1 HLPRAD
7 RAVRT
12 GHPHGGAGVRQLH
25 RRRRLRARHVRL
37 RGSGGRPGQGV
48 PRRAAAGE
56 DGHRRGIRRRV
67 ARRRRDALAGLRAL
81 GLLRRGRARRDPPRP
96 RHHGQD
102 QLAQARAG
110 PGAGDR
116 AAVRPGRDPRH
127 RLRRREGAVRPA
139 RDPGPRGRRLGVRR
153 VQAAVRHLAGHRLGP
168 AARLP
173 GRGAGQP
180 PGRAVQRGGQ
190 EGQRVHPAGQLHRHA
205 AGVPPEHD
213 RVHGRRPLRAGRHH
227 QGRREDDQR
236 GDQLGRPAPDR
247 QQGVLV
253 RRGQLR
259 HVRAGLRP
267 APDVRLAR
275 SQARRDGRDPAGR
288 GDVHRRPGLGRVHRP
303 AVRRGGG
310 SAAHRRDR
318 GPDRGRVALLLRHRP
333 ALRRRHH
340 RPARHQDRPRP
351 GPVGRAQ
358 RPRDRPPRLRRLP
371 DVTAV
376 TQTIAKLLVANR
388 GEIAARIIRSAHA
401 LGIATVAV
409 YSDPDADAPY
419 VTLAD
424 EAVRLPG
431 AAPAET
437 YLRGDLIVAAAAA
450 TGAGAVHPGYGFL
463 SENAAFARAC
473 GDAGLVFVGPR
484 PETIEAMGDKVKAK
498 ATMAAAGV
506 PVLPSATITFT
517 TDPTTAAAKV
527 GFPLLVKAAF
537 GGGGRGMRLVTDP
550 GELSEAVSTAR
561 SEAASA
567 FGDGTVFLE
576 RYVTDPRHVEVQ
588 ILGDAAGTVIHL
600 FERECSIQR
609 RYQKIVE
616 ECPSPAV
623 GDDLRDALTAA
634 AEAAGQAVGY
644 TGAGTVEFVLDRG
657 GSFWFLEMNTR
668 LQVEHPVTEEV
679 TGLDL
684 VELQLRLAEG
694 EPLPPQAREARIG
707 GHAIE
712 VRLYAED
719 VAAGFVPATGPL
731 HRFEIPEAPGI
742 RVDTG
747 FRSGSVVSPHY
758 DAMLAK
764 VIAHGRTRADAARR
778 LARALSQAE
787 IHGVTTNRDL
797 LTAIL
802 REPEFLAGG
811 TDTGYLTR
819 HEPAALAAAAA
830 PAADSVRVHA

>member
-1 HLPRAD
+1 MI
-7 RAVRT
+7 T
-12 GHPHGGAGVRQLH
+12 
-25 RRRRLRARHVRL
+25 
-37 RGSGGRPGQGV
+37 
-48 PRRAAAGE
+48 
-56 DGHRRGIRRRV
+56 
-67 ARRRRDALAGLRAL
+67 
-81 GLLRRGRARRDPPRP
+81 
-96 RHHGQD
+96 
-102 QLAQARAG
+102 
-110 PGAGDR
+110 
-116 AAVRPGRDPRH
+116 
-127 RLRRREGAVRPA
+127 
-139 RDPGPRGRRLGVRR
+139 
-153 VQAAVRHLAGHRLGP
+153 
-168 AARLP
+168 
-173 GRGAGQP
+173 
-180 PGRAVQRGGQ
+180 
-190 EGQRVHPAGQLHRHA
+190 
-205 AGVPPEHD
+205 
-213 RVHGRRPLRAGRHH
+213 
-227 QGRREDDQR
+227 
-236 GDQLGRPAPDR
+236 
-247 QQGVLV
+247 
-253 RRGQLR
+253 
-259 HVRAGLRP
+259 
-267 APDVRLAR
+267 
-275 SQARRDGRDPAGR
+275 
-288 GDVHRRPGLGRVHRP
+288 
-303 AVRRGGG
+303 
-310 SAAHRRDR
+310 
-318 GPDRGRVALLLRHRP
+318 
-333 ALRRRHH
+333 
-340 RPARHQDRPRP
+340 
-351 GPVGRAQ
+351 
-358 RPRDRPPRLRRLP
+358 
-371 DVTAV
+371 
-376 TQTIAKLLVANR
+376 KLLIANR

-419 VTLAD
+419 VTLAG

-431 AAPAET
+431 AAPADT
-437 YLRGDLIVAAAAA
+437 YLRGDLIVAAAGA

-473 GDAGLVFVGPR
+473 ADAGLIFVGPA
-484 PETIEAMGDKVKAK
+484 PGTIAAMGDKVKAK
-498 ATMAAAGV
+498 AIMAAAGV
-506 PVLPSATITFT
+506 PVLPSATIAPEGAAGPGAR
-517 TDPTTAAAKV
+517 DLDAAAAGV

-550 GELSEAVSTAR
+550 AELAEAVSTASR
-561 SEAASA
+561 EAASA

-623 GDDLRDALTAA
+623 GEDLRDDLTAA
-634 AEAAGQAVGY
+634 AESAGQAVGY
-644 TGAGTVEFVLDRG
+644 TGAGTVEFVLDRD

-684 VELQLRLAEG
+684 VELQLRIAEG
-694 EPLPPQAREARIG
+694 EPLPQRARDARIG

-719 VAAGFVPATGPL
+719 VAAGFAPATGPL
-731 HRFEIPEAPGI
+731 HRFTIPPAPGI

-747 FRSGSVVSPHY
+747 FRDGSVVSPHY

-778 LARALSQAE
+778 LARALGQAE

-802 REPEFLAGG
+802 TEPEFLAGG

-830 PAADSVRVHA
+830 PGTAAARVHALAAALARQARHRAGAPVLGTLPSGWRNVSSAPQRVTFTAGGEPYAVAYRIRGDQVTADVNGEPVGARVRAASPGQVDLEIGGIRRVYRVHQAGDGTYVDASDGSTALRETPRFGDPEKLAPAGSLLAPMPGLVLRVLAEPGMAVTAGQPLLVLEAMKMEQTVSAPADGVVAELHAKAGDQVSTGQVLAVLQAPPAPDPSADDGGQ

>member
-1 HLPRAD
+1 M
-7 RAVRT
+7 T
-12 GHPHGGAGVRQLH
+12 
-25 RRRRLRARHVRL
+25 
-37 RGSGGRPGQGV
+37 
-48 PRRAAAGE
+48 
-56 DGHRRGIRRRV
+56 
-67 ARRRRDALAGLRAL
+67 
-81 GLLRRGRARRDPPRP
+81 
-96 RHHGQD
+96 
-102 QLAQARAG
+102 
-110 PGAGDR
+110 
-116 AAVRPGRDPRH
+116 
-127 RLRRREGAVRPA
+127 
-139 RDPGPRGRRLGVRR
+139 
-153 VQAAVRHLAGHRLGP
+153 
-168 AARLP
+168 
-173 GRGAGQP
+173 
-180 PGRAVQRGGQ
+180 
-190 EGQRVHPAGQLHRHA
+190 
-205 AGVPPEHD
+205 
-213 RVHGRRPLRAGRHH
+213 
-227 QGRREDDQR
+227 
-236 GDQLGRPAPDR
+236 
-247 QQGVLV
+247 
-253 RRGQLR
+253 
-259 HVRAGLRP
+259 
-267 APDVRLAR
+267 
-275 SQARRDGRDPAGR
+275 
-288 GDVHRRPGLGRVHRP
+288 
-303 AVRRGGG
+303 
-310 SAAHRRDR
+310 
-318 GPDRGRVALLLRHRP
+318 
-333 ALRRRHH
+333 
-340 RPARHQDRPRP
+340 
-351 GPVGRAQ
+351 
-358 RPRDRPPRLRRLP
+358 
-371 DVTAV
+371 T
-376 TQTIAKLLVANR
+376 TISKLLVANR
-388 GEIAARIIRSAHA
+388 GEIAARVIRSAHA

-431 AAPAET
+431 AAPADT

-450 TGAGAVHPGYGFL
+450 AGAAAVHPGYGFL

-473 GDAGLVFVGPR
+473 ADAGLVFVGPR

-506 PVLPSATITFT
+506 PTLPSATITDS
-517 TDPTTAAAKV
+517 TDLAAAAAGV

-550 GELSEAVSTAR
+550 GALAEAVSTAR

-588 ILGDAAGTVIHL
+588 IVGDTAGTVLHL

-623 GDDLRDALTAA
+623 GEDLRDALTAA

-644 TGAGTVEFVLDRG
+644 TGAGTVEFVLDRD

-684 VELQLRLAEG
+684 VELQLRIAEG

-731 HRFEIPEAPGI
+731 HRFSIPAAPGI

-778 LARALSQAE
+778 LARALAQAE

-802 REPEFLAGG
+802 TEPEFLAGG

-830 PAADSVRVHA
+830 PGAAAARVHALAAALARQAGNRAGAPVLGTLPSGWRNVSSAPQRVTFTAAGEPYEVAYRIRGEQVTAEINGDPVEALVLAASPDWVDLEIDGTRRVYRVHQAGDGMYVDASDGASALRETPRFGDPTKLAPAGSLLAPMPGLVLRVLAEPGTAVTAGQPILVLEAMKMEQTVSAPAAGVLAELHAKAGDQVSTGQILAVLRESSDKEG

>member
-1 HLPRAD
+1 M
-7 RAVRT
+7 T
-12 GHPHGGAGVRQLH
+12 
-25 RRRRLRARHVRL
+25 
-37 RGSGGRPGQGV
+37 
-48 PRRAAAGE
+48 
-56 DGHRRGIRRRV
+56 
-67 ARRRRDALAGLRAL
+67 
-81 GLLRRGRARRDPPRP
+81 
-96 RHHGQD
+96 
-102 QLAQARAG
+102 
-110 PGAGDR
+110 
-116 AAVRPGRDPRH
+116 
-127 RLRRREGAVRPA
+127 
-139 RDPGPRGRRLGVRR
+139 
-153 VQAAVRHLAGHRLGP
+153 
-168 AARLP
+168 
-173 GRGAGQP
+173 
-180 PGRAVQRGGQ
+180 
-190 EGQRVHPAGQLHRHA
+190 
-205 AGVPPEHD
+205 
-213 RVHGRRPLRAGRHH
+213 
-227 QGRREDDQR
+227 
-236 GDQLGRPAPDR
+236 
-247 QQGVLV
+247 
-253 RRGQLR
+253 
-259 HVRAGLRP
+259 
-267 APDVRLAR
+267 
-275 SQARRDGRDPAGR
+275 
-288 GDVHRRPGLGRVHRP
+288 
-303 AVRRGGG
+303 
-310 SAAHRRDR
+310 
-318 GPDRGRVALLLRHRP
+318 
-333 ALRRRHH
+333 
-340 RPARHQDRPRP
+340 
-351 GPVGRAQ
+351 
-358 RPRDRPPRLRRLP
+358 
-371 DVTAV
+371 T
-376 TQTIAKLLVANR
+376 TITKLLVANR

-431 AAPAET
+431 AAPADT

-450 TGAGAVHPGYGFL
+450 AGAAAVHPGYGFL

-473 GDAGLVFVGPR
+473 ADAGLVFVGPR

-506 PVLPSATITFT
+506 PTLPSATITDS
-517 TDPTTAAAKV
+517 TDLAAAAAGV

-537 GGGGRGMRLVTDP
+537 GGGGRGMRLVAGP
-550 GELSEAVSTAR
+550 GELAEAVSTAR

-588 ILGDAAGTVIHL
+588 IVGDTAGTVLHL

-623 GDDLRDALTAA
+623 GEDLRDALTAA

-644 TGAGTVEFVLDRG
+644 TGAGTVEFVLDRD

-684 VELQLRLAEG
+684 VELQLRIAEG

-731 HRFEIPEAPGI
+731 HRFSIPAAPGI

-778 LARALSQAE
+778 LARALAQAE

-802 REPEFLAGG
+802 TEPEFLAGG

-830 PAADSVRVHA
+830 PGAAAARVHALAAALARQAGNRAGAPVLGTLPSGWRNVSSAPQRVTFTAAGEPYEVAYRIRGEQVTAEINGDPVEALVLAASPDWVDLEIDGTRRVYRVHQAGDGMYVDASDGASALRETPRFGDPTKLAPAGSLLAPMPGLVLRVLAEPGTAVTAGQPILVLEAMKMEQTVSAPAAGVLAELHAKAGDQVSTGQILAVLRESSDKEG